1 MESPPTPTVRA
12 PALDPTCEGLG
23 LQRPGLLH
31 PYIRLKAE
39 FVYLAVILDGFS
51 RKVVGW
57 ALTAVLPVLR
67 TDIR

>member
-1 MESPPTPTVRA
+1 MLRPT
-12 PALDPTCEGLG
+12 
-23 LQRPGLLH
+23 H

-57 ALTAVLPVLR
+57 AQWLPRPKILHPYPYLR
-67 TDIR
+67 FDATYLR